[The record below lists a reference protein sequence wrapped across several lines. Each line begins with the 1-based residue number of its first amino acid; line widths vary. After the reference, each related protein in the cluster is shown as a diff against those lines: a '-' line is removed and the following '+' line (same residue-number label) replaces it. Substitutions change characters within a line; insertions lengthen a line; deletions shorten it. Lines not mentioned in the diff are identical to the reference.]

1 MRAPFSIDGRGEGA
15 ASPDGRV
22 VGSYLHGVFTSD
34 PVRAAFLE
42 SIAGVGISGTLSY
55 DESVEATL
63 DKLAA
68 HLERHLD
75 VEAILALARQ
85 RPLPG

>member
-1 MRAPFSIDGRGEGA
+1 M
-15 ASPDGRV
+15 
-22 VGSYLHGVFTSD
+22 VGSYLHGVFASD

-42 SIAGVGISGTLSY
+42 PIAGMGIGGAISY
-55 DESVEATL
+55 EDAVEATL

-85 RPLPG
+85 RPPSG